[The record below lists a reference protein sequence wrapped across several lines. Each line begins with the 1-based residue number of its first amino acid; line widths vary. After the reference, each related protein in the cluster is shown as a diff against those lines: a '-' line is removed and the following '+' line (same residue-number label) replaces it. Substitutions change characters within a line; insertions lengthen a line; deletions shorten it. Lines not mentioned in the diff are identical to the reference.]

1 MNYIDFC
8 KNYFNV
14 TNIPVSLLKKMKQ
27 YILPLEATVPSNRQ
41 RGIGKWPR

>member
-14 TNIPVSLLKKMKQ
+14 TNIPVSLLKKDD
-27 YILPLEATVPSNRQ
+27 ILPLEATVP
-41 RGIGKWPR
+41 